1 MISSAIKTLSGNDL
15 GLTMSHQAGFLIPK
29 VFIREGLFESL
40 PNTEKNPRRHLQ
52 FMDLDIDS
60 TFIVNFIFYNN
71 KLFQGTRLEY
81 RLTGLTRWLKDKGL
95 RVGDSIEIA
104 RISRVDYTI
113 KAIRAPRQAK
123 KLSEESWT
131 AIYGK
136 AK

>member
-1 MISSAIKTLSGNDL
+1 
-15 GLTMSHQAGFLIPK
+15 
-29 VFIREGLFESL
+29 
-40 PNTEKNPRRHLQ
+40 
-52 FMDLDIDS
+52 MDLDIDS
-60 TFIVNFIFYNN
+60 VFIVNFIFYNN

-113 KAIRAPRQAK
+113 KAIKAPRQAK